1 MTREELTTI
10 QDTAKLNMERAWN
23 EVQRT
28 SPSTSSVRNCLA
40 DSDANYHA
48 MRAYQGARAV
58 YLDSL
63 KLSPV
68 NSTKEEASYH
78 EQ

>member
-1 MTREELTTI
+1 MTREELIAI
-10 QDTAKLNMERAWN
+10 QDAAKLKMERAWN

-28 SPSTSSVRNCLA
+28 SPSASSVRNCPS

-58 YLDSL
+58 YLDTL

-68 NSTKEEASYH
+68 NSTQEEASYH
-78 EQ
+78 EH